1 MKIARVIG
9 NVVATA
15 HHPDYDGRK
24 IMLVRPETPD
34 GEPASSATIAV
45 DLVQAG
51 PGDRVLLL
59 SEGNGVRQLLGKET
73 GPIRTLIVGIIDAV
87 ETAA

>member
-15 HHPDYDGRK
+15 KHPDYEGRK
-24 IMLVRPETPD
+24 LMLVRPETPD
-34 GEPASSATIAV
+34 GEPAGSAGLAV

-59 SEGNGVRQLLGKET
+59 SEGNGVRQLLGNET
-73 GPIRTLIVGIIDAV
+73 GPIRTLIVGIID
-87 ETAA
+87 EIHTAA